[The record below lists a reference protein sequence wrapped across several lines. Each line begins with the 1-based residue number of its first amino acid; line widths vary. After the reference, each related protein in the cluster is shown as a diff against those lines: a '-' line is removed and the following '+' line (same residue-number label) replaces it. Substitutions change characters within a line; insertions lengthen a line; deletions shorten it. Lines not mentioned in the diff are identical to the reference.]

1 MDNKNNTPEEVLTI
15 GQLSNAIDVI
25 ERASRDDSS
34 RQALIQG
41 LSDIFNPEMFSMI
54 GTVNDNYSDTLERM
68 REAFGIKP
76 DFITAGDKKLY
87 EMQQSI

>member
-1 MDNKNNTPEEVLTI
+1 MDNKNNTQEEVLTV
-15 GQLSNAIDVI
+15 GQLSSAIDVI
-25 ERASRDDSS
+25 EKASRNEAS

-68 REAFGIKP
+68 REAFGIKA
-76 DFITAGDKKLY
+76 I
-87 EMQQSI
+87 

>member
-1 MDNKNNTPEEVLTI
+1 MDNKNNTQEEVLTV
-15 GQLSNAIDVI
+15 GQLSSAIDVI
-25 ERASRDDSS
+25 EKASRNEAS

-68 REAFGIKP
+68 REAFGIKA
-76 DFITAGDKKLY
+76 IW
-87 EMQQSI
+87 

>member
-1 MDNKNNTPEEVLTI
+1 MEKENNTPEEVLTI

-34 RQALIQG
+34 RQALIKG
-41 LSDIFNPEMFSMI
+41 LSDVFNPEMFSMI

-68 REAFGIKP
+68 REAFGVKAI
-76 DFITAGDKKLY
+76 
-87 EMQQSI
+87 

>member
-1 MDNKNNTPEEVLTI
+1 MDNKNNTQEEVLTI

-34 RQALIQG
+34 RKALIAG

-68 REAFGIKP
+68 REAFGIKA
-76 DFITAGDKKLY
+76 I
-87 EMQQSI
+87 

>member
-25 ERASRDDSS
+25 DRASRDEVS
-34 RQALIQG
+34 RKALIAG

-68 REAFGIKP
+68 REAFGVKAI
-76 DFITAGDKKLY
+76 
-87 EMQQSI
+87 

>member
-1 MDNKNNTPEEVLTI
+1 MDNENNTPEEVLTV

-25 ERASRDDSS
+25 ERASRDEVS
-34 RQALIQG
+34 RKALIQG

-68 REAFGIKP
+68 RTAFGI
-76 DFITAGDKKLY
+76 
-87 EMQQSI
+87 

>member
-1 MDNKNNTPEEVLTI
+1 MDNKNNTPEEVLTV
-15 GQLSNAIDVI
+15 GQLSSAIDVI
-25 ERASRDDSS
+25 EKASRNEAS

-68 REAFGIKP
+68 REAFGIKA
-76 DFITAGDKKLY
+76 I
-87 EMQQSI
+87 

>member
-1 MDNKNNTPEEVLTI
+1 MDNKNNTQEEVLTV

-25 ERASRDDSS
+25 EKASRDEVS
-34 RQALIQG
+34 RRALIQG

-68 REAFGIKP
+68 REAFGIKEEKVA
-76 DFITAGDKKLY
+76 FCNQAI
-87 EMQQSI
+87 